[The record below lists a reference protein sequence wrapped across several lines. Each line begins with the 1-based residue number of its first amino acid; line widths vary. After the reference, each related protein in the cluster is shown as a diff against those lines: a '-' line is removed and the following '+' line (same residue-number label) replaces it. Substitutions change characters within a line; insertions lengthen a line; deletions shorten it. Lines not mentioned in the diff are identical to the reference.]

1 MTVCGPPPM
10 PGKVMAFGDGTGF
23 GVEVGVTVAP
33 AVTVSDL
40 LAASTAPAPQA
51 FAGRDG
57 GHLIGG
63 VGLHKRRV
71 EGRAERAVGV
81 DRAGGDGVRA
91 AIAPRRAIQHFKG

>member
-23 GVEVGVTVAP
+23 GVEVGVTVA
-33 AVTVSDL
+33 AGGYGER
-40 LAASTAPAPQA
+40 LAGGEHRASAAGLG
-51 FAGRDG
+51 GRDG

-91 AIAPRRAIQHFKG
+91 AIAARRAIQHFKG